1 MESHCNE
8 EDMELFHALT
18 KVNIRDG
25 NKASFWHDPW
35 VDGLSPKCIAPSIF
49 AMSNKKGSNVRNAI
63 ADNAWVLH
71 LDISAGL
78 SVQNMQ
84 EFTTLWSHTSQLTLH
99 DDVPNSIISKLTNNG
114 SYSFSSAYM
123 AQFAGTI
130 RSCMDSIVWKACK
143 EGMA

>member
-1 MESHCNE
+1 
-8 EDMELFHALT
+8 
-18 KVNIRDG
+18 
-25 NKASFWHDPW
+25 
-35 VDGLSPKCIAPSIF
+35 
-49 AMSNKKGSNVRNAI
+49 MSNKKGSNVRNAI